1 MLGRQRDLDA
11 VHAALTRWLA
21 TKLPD
26 AKNVTLSSFRT
37 PKAGVSNET
46 FLFEIA
52 YTQGGVERS
61 ERLVARLQ
69 PTDFLVF
76 PEYDLRAQ
84 YTIMERLAGTNV
96 PVPRVRWLET
106 DPAVLGSAF
115 YVMDAIDGEVPSE
128 VPSYHVFGWVRDA
141 EPARRP
147 TIYWNGLEAMARVH
161 AVDWKK
167 AGLDFLGVPGPG
179 ADPITRQ
186 LDYYDRYLRWVCED
200 GPAQPTLEAGLGWLR
215 ANAFTP
221 SRVALCWGDSRMPN
235 LMFRDDRV
243 VAVLDWEMAW
253 LGDPES
259 DLGWWIF
266 LDWANNEG
274 YGAPHLDGIPGK
286 EETLARYAELTGRP
300 VEHAHWHE
308 VFAAFRYGVI
318 MARVATR
325 LEAIGAT
332 IPSPDFAT
340 NNVPTQALARLLD
353 LPPPGEAH
361 MSTTLGSRDADA
373 PVRLQFNLS
382 GVDDGDWYVVIHKGE
397 GTRHD
402 GVVDAPDATLSAKH
416 ADWRAVQTGELDRL
430 AAYMDGKIRIEGDL
444 TLFMLHEELIN
455 RLGQKD

>member
-11 VHAALTRWLA
+11 VHAALTGWLA
-21 TKLPD
+21 SKLPEARD
-26 AKNVTLSSFRT
+26 VALSSLKA

-46 FLFEIA
+46 FLFEIT
-52 YTQGGVERS
+52 YTLDGRPRR

-76 PEYDLRAQ
+76 PEYDLRSQ
-84 YTIMERLAGTNV
+84 YTIMERLAGSGV
-96 PVPRVRWLET
+96 PVPRVRWLELDT
-106 DPAVLGSAF
+106 SVLGSAF

-147 TIYWNGLEAMARVH
+147 GIYWNGLEAMAKVH
-161 AVDWKK
+161 ALDWR
-167 AGLDFLGVPGPG
+167 AHGLDFLGVPGPG

-186 LDYYDRYLRWVCED
+186 LDYYERFLGWVCED
-200 GPAQPTLEAGLGWLR
+200 GPPQPTLEAGLAWLR

-221 SRVALCWGDSRMPN
+221 RRVGLCWGDSRMPN

-243 VAVLDWEMAW
+243 VAVLDWEMAF

-259 DLGWWIF
+259 DLGWWCF

-286 EETLARYAELTGRP
+286 EETLARYAELTGYP

-308 VFAAFRYGVI
+308 AFAAFRYGVI
-318 MARVATR
+318 MARVAVR

-353 LPPPGEAH
+353 LPPPGDAR
-361 MSTTLGSRDADA
+361 MTTTIAVRDADA
-373 PVRLQFNLS
+373 PVHLQFRLS
-382 GVDDGDWYVVIHKGE
+382 GDGGGDWYVVIHRGE
-397 GTRHD
+397 GTRHQ
-402 GVVDAPDATLSAKH
+402 GVVETADATLTAVH
-416 ADWRAVQTGELDRL
+416 ADWYAVQTGELDRL
-430 AAYMDGKIRIEGDL
+430 AAYMDGKIKIEGDL
-444 TLFMLHEELIN
+444 TLFMLHEELIG
-455 RLGQKD
+455 RLGRKD